1 MAGGRATTLGK
12 LDDRVVVVTGAGA
25 SGEGIGNGK
34 ACAIHYAREGARVV
48 AVDINENALAETGN
62 IITEEGNSVLTKLC
76 DVTDNNSV
84 SSMVAAA
91 LHAYGRIDVLHN
103 NVGILDLNGPVSLPE
118 ASWDKVIDTNIK
130 SMFLTC
136 KHVLPVMEQQGKG
149 VIVNISSVAGIRY
162 WGTPAIAYDTSKAA
176 ILQFTRT
183 VALDY
188 AAKGIRA
195 NSILPG
201 VIDTPLINVPLEQIN
216 DPAEVERIR
225 QERHAMIPIGRMGD
239 PFEIAKAAAF
249 LASDEASYITGTE
262 LIVDGG
268 LTSTCIPNW

>member
-1 MAGGRATTLGK
+1 M
-12 LDDRVVVVTGAGA
+12 
-25 SGEGIGNGK
+25 
-34 ACAIHYAREGARVV
+34 
-48 AVDINENALAETGN
+48 
-62 IITEEGNSVLTKLC
+62 
-76 DVTDNNSV
+76 
-84 SSMVAAA
+84 
-91 LHAYGRIDVLHN
+91 
-103 NVGILDLNGPVSLPE
+103 
-118 ASWDKVIDTNIK
+118 
-130 SMFLTC
+130 
-136 KHVLPVMEQQGKG
+136 
-149 VIVNISSVAGIRY
+149 IVKISSVAGIRY

-188 AAKGIRA
+188 ASKGIRA
-195 NSILPG
+195 NSLSPG
-201 VIDTPLINVPLEQIN
+201 VIDMPLINASLEQIN